1 MGRSARA
8 LSESGYYHVVLRGNG
23 KQLIYE
29 NDADRHFFVGAT
41 AEQFAKGGIVVV
53 AWCLMDNHVHLL
65 VRDED
70 MKLSGA
76 MHALAT
82 KYAQYFNRR
91 NGHSGHVF
99 QGRYASF
106 PVNDDS
112 YMLEAVRYIHDNPAK
127 AGVSAASEYWWSSYR
142 EYVGKARL
150 TDTSIVLDMLGGVDA
165 FVAFQAAGADKPY
178 RFAGGHRIAVDE
190 VGEVAAVALSASCGC
205 AIGEVKTLPKASRDE
220 CLAALRDAG
229 LSMRQI
235 ERLTGIGRKTIARA
249 TAFING
255 PKGA

>member
-1 MGRSARA
+1 MARPARA
-8 LSESGYYHVVLRGNG
+8 ASESGYYHVVLRGNG
-23 KQLIYE
+23 KQLLFEDDI
-29 NDADRHFFVGAT
+29 DRHAFVDMA
-41 AEQFAKGGIVVV
+41 AEQLAKRGIDVI

-65 VRDED
+65 LRDVD
-70 MKLSGA
+70 MQLSGA

-91 NGHSGHVF
+91 TGHSGHVF
-99 QGRYASF
+99 QGRFGSF
-106 PVNDDS
+106 PVNDDA

-142 EYVGKARL
+142 EYVGRAKL

-178 RFAGGHRIAVDE
+178 RIAGGHRIAVDE
-190 VGEVAAVALSASCGC
+190 AREVAAVALSASCGC

-235 ERLTGIGRKTIARA
+235 ERLTRIGRKTIARA
-249 TAFING
+249 TDNG